1 MAFTGQYKHAID
13 NKNRLFIPAKFRQ
26 GIKNFYVTIGLDGC
40 LYLYPEQS
48 WNKLINKF
56 ENLSLKNKAHERAFK
71 RAFFSVA
78 IDLQADKMGRILIP
92 QDLKKQAKINNK
104 VIVVGVRDRVEIW
117 SQESWNKYYSK
128 AQGIF
133 NKLAPELEI

>member
-1 MAFTGQYKHAID
+1 M
-13 NKNRLFIPAKFRQ
+13 
-26 GIKNFYVTIGLDGC
+26 TIGLDGC